1 MNNSIESIFPSPDVY
16 HTFLQ
21 LSGGSNQIYLVG
33 GAVRDL
39 LMHRKG
45 RDLDF
50 VAAGDVLRLSRQ
62 IADAIGAAYYVMDV
76 EHQIARVIYH
86 ADNGQRWFL
95 DFSALRGDTIQ
106 QDLKQRDF
114 TVNAIAIRLDKMD
127 QLIDPLSG
135 ARAINQH
142 QLEMCSPGA
151 FTNDPLRVMRA
162 VRLSADLGFKITP
175 ETLRSLKSAIPELSR
190 VSVERQ
196 RDELFHILESRQAS
210 VGLRTG
216 FALGIFQSLLPEVAA
231 LRGEVQA
238 APHIYDIFDHTLAC
252 VEELLSLYDLLVEPF
267 VEGKGA
273 NLIHGMTLLELGRYR
288 ENLAKHFSVRLNPD
302 RSLLGLLMLTGL
314 LHDIAKPATRSYD
327 EDGRLHFYDHDRLGG
342 QTAENRGRELALS
355 TDEVERLALLVGSHM
370 RIHFL
375 AKNSREVSRRSM
387 YRYFR
392 DLGEAGIDLVLLS
405 LADKLATYG
414 VTITPAE
421 WQKELEICRQLLEAW
436 FVHKDTYLM
445 PVKLISGSD
454 LIGELQ
460 LQAGPLVGQVLE
472 AVREAQATGQ
482 IATKEEALQFSR
494 EWLKTNS

>member
-1 MNNSIESIFPSPDVY
+1 MNNSVESIFPSADIY
-16 HTFLQ
+16 NTFLQ
-21 LSGGSNQIYLVG
+21 QSGENKQIYLVG

-39 LMHRKG
+39 LMQRKG

-50 VAAGDVLRLSRQ
+50 VATGNVLRQARQ

-86 ADNGQRWFL
+86 TDTGQRWFL
-95 DFSALRGDTIQ
+95 DFSAMRGETIQ
-106 QDLKQRDF
+106 QDLEQRDF
-114 TVNAIAIRLDKMD
+114 TTNAIAIRLDQID

-135 ARAINQH
+135 AQAINQR
-142 QLEMCSPGA
+142 QLQMCSQSS
-151 FTNDPLRVMRA
+151 FTEDPLRVLRA

-175 ETLRSLKSAIPELSR
+175 ETLRYLKSAIPELSR
-190 VSVERQ
+190 VSAERQ

-216 FALGIFQSLLPEVAA
+216 FALGVFHSLLPEVAA

-252 VEELLSLYDLLVEPF
+252 VDELLSLYDLLVEPF

-288 ENLAKHFSVRLNPD
+288 EHLAKHFSVRLNPD
-302 RSLLGLLMLTGL
+302 RSLFGLLMLAGL
-314 LHDIAKPATRSYD
+314 LHDTAKPVTHTYD
-327 EDGRLHFYDHDRLGG
+327 EDERLHFYDHDRLGG
-342 QTAENRGRELALS
+342 QSAENRGRELALS
-355 TDEVERLALLVGSHM
+355 TDEVERLVLLVKNHM
-370 RIHFL
+370 RIHLL
-375 AKNSREVSRRSM
+375 AKNGREVSRRSL

-392 DLGEAGIDLVLLS
+392 DLGEAGVDLVILS

-414 VTITPAE
+414 VTITQAE
-421 WQKELEICRQLLEAW
+421 WQKELDICRQLLEAW
-436 FVHKDTYLM
+436 FVHKETHLM

-454 LIGELQ
+454 LIEELQ
-460 LQAGPLVGQVLE
+460 LHPGPLVGQVLE

-482 IATKEEALQFSR
+482 IATREEALQFSR

>member
-1 MNNSIESIFPSPDVY
+1 MNNSLESIFPSTDIY
-16 HTFLQ
+16 NTFLQ
-21 LSGGSNQIYLVG
+21 QSGENKQIYLVG

-39 LMHRKG
+39 LMQRKG

-50 VAAGDVLRLSRQ
+50 VASGDVLRQARH
-62 IADAIGAAYYVMDV
+62 IADAIGAAYYVLDV
-76 EHQIARVIYH
+76 EHQIARAIYH

-95 DFSALRGDTIQ
+95 DFSAMRGDTIQ
-106 QDLKQRDF
+106 QDLEQRDF
-114 TVNAIAIRLDKMD
+114 TANAIAIRLDQMD

-135 ARAINQH
+135 ARAINQR
-142 QLEMCSPGA
+142 QLEMCSPDS
-151 FTNDPLRVMRA
+151 FTQDPLRILRA

-175 ETLRSLKSAIPELSR
+175 ETLRSLKSAILELSR

-216 FALGIFQSLLPEVAA
+216 FALGVFQSLLPEVVA

-252 VEELLSLYDLLVEPF
+252 VDELLSLHDLLVEPF
-267 VEGKGA
+267 AEGKGA

-288 ENLAKHFSVRLNPD
+288 ENLAKHFSARLNPD
-302 RSLLGLLMLTGL
+302 RSLFGLLMLAGL
-314 LHDIAKPATRSYD
+314 LHDTAKPVTRSYD
-327 EDGRLHFYDHDRLGG
+327 EENRLHFYDHDRLGR
-342 QTAENRGRELALS
+342 QSAENRGRELALS
-355 TDEVERLALLVGSHM
+355 TDEVDRLALLVKNHM
-370 RIHFL
+370 RIHLL
-375 AKNSREVSRRSM
+375 AKNGREVSRRSM

-392 DLGEAGIDLVLLS
+392 DLGEAGVDLVLLS

-421 WQKELEICRQLLEAW
+421 WQKELDICRQLLEAW
-436 FVHKDTYLM
+436 FVHKETYLM

-454 LIGELQ
+454 LIDGLQ
-460 LQAGPLVGQVLE
+460 LHPGPLVGQVLE

-482 IATKEEALQFSR
+482 IATREEALQFSR